1 MQIQESKKYFRRPAR
16 PSKVYISD
24 AENEYLN
31 NFCSKCRN
39 EKIEYGK
46 TVILW
51 KAGKMVHLYF
61 EDSVPVELY
70 ATANEPAE
78 RTAVDVEEPLA

>member
-1 MQIQESKKYFRRPAR
+1 MPQIQESKKYFRRPAR
-16 PSKVYISD
+16 PSKVTITD
-24 AENEYLN
+24 AENETLN
-31 NFCSKCRN
+31 NFFSKCRN

-61 EDSVPVELY
+61 EDSVPVDTVAAE
-70 ATANEPAE
+70 APNEPTE
-78 RTAVDVEEPLA
+78 ETVEQ